1 MKKVMIVLLV
11 GGMVWGVVSCS
22 NSGGGPPPPPTASQ
36 LVAQGWQSYKQKNY
50 QSALNS
56 FTKAIQTQAGFADAY
71 NGAGWSNAKLNQMGA
86 AINQFTSGY
95 PYISTN
101 QPLQEQF
108 EAGFALVSNV
118 QKNYS
123 LSAYWAG
130 HVLEADSTWIFT
142 RDVSVNSADLL
153 ILRAEDYFALA
164 KFDSSL
170 FEVQRLD
177 ARDSLIFTPN
187 ISTDLGRIQ
196 LANEIE
202 RLRSL
207 N

>member
-1 MKKVMIVLLV
+1 MKNIGIVLFV
-11 GGMVWGVVSCS
+11 GGLVWGVVSCS
-22 NSGGGPPPPPTASQ
+22 NNGGGPPPVLTPSQ
-36 LVAQGWQSYKQKNY
+36 MVAQGWQSYKQKNY

-56 FTKAIQTQAGFADAY
+56 FTKAIQAQANFTDAY
-71 NGAGWSNAKLNQMGA
+71 NGAGWSNAKLNQMPE

-95 PYISTN
+95 TYSSSS
-101 QPLQEQF
+101 QPLQEQI

-130 HVLEADSTWIFT
+130 QVLAVDSNWIFT

-153 ILRAEDYFALA
+153 ILRAEDYFAMA
-164 KFDSSL
+164 IFDSSL
-170 FEVQRLD
+170 YEVQKLD
-177 ARDSLIFTPN
+177 ARDSLIFTHN
-187 ISTDLGRIQ
+187 ISTNVGRLQ